1 MSDEF
6 QTARFDPPPAEISL
20 PYRPLPPWLARRLLR
35 PEEQVTWVRGPRW
48 NPWWERYATHPVL
61 FLAALAIGAACV
73 AVARLRAGSWSDMH
87 PAPAVVAVALFFGSI
102 YVLAIA
108 NAYFTRLVVTD
119 RRIVILQGHEVCRTW
134 RLDRLPR
141 SLIRYGKKADGTVSR
156 SVDLD
161 TLQTMLGGASD
172 QFAEAKTIR
181 SLGKQLD
188 QITAR
193 EIVPPRE

>member
-6 QTARFDPPPAEISL
+6 QTARIDPPPAISL

-35 PEEQVTWVRGPRW
+35 PEEQVTWVRSPRW
-48 NPWWERYATHPVL
+48 NPSWERYATHPAL
-61 FLAALAIGAACV
+61 FLVALAVAAACV
-73 AVARLRAGSWSDMH
+73 GIARLCAGSWSELH
-87 PAPAVVAVALFFGSI
+87 PAPAVVAVSLVFGSV

-141 SLIRYGKKADGTVSR
+141 SLIRYGKRPDGSVSR

-193 EIVPPRE
+193 EIGPPRD